1 MLEEIFTGN
10 LFHNERILDAF
21 ILEKDAVF
29 AEEDKSFS
37 KLKCAMAAELI
48 RLKSTGLN
56 YMH

>member
-21 ILEKDAVF
+21 ILEKDVVF

-37 KLKCAMAAELI
+37 KLKRAMAAELI

-56 YMH
+56 YVH